1 MMKPIFYDR
10 LDVAGMAIYVGVSE
24 RGLAFVGS
32 DGADLLEMEN
42 WSERVRVDLTA
53 DAEKVRPYA
62 DGIVGY
68 LTGMQ
73 HDFGLPVDIS
83 GTPFQEAVW
92 KALLAIPYGETRT
105 YSEIANLI
113 GKPKAVRAV
122 GTAIGVNPVLM
133 VVPCHRVIGKNGNIT
148 GYRGGIAMKE
158 RLLQLETT
166 GA

>member
-1 MMKPIFYDR
+1 MKPIFYDR